1 MLNSKKI
8 RRGEDYIANSFRMFK
23 PILVHY
29 IFLWK
34 TKPGVS
40 FKETI
45 LNFQSVDIYNKYLRD
60 LEILDDR
67 EYIIIQL
74 QMDLKPTMDSSSN
87 DGWAD
92 ITTKDIKRVMS
103 LTRKLTDKWISS
115 PKTKNSGLKLIGT
128 SQIIITGA
136 DEDYWVKPR
145 IDIHKFKIDMNG
157 LDRSMR
163 LGDIE
168 AENKLMV
175 FSKALF
181 GGKHV
186 LGDRLENIKLPTTIY
201 GLGKSDS
208 DDFDRLPQLF
218 LLSLTVN
225 SNLNNK
231 EAGEVQN
238 KKFRLSVNS
247 VIASFGRL
255 FIYMAKLLD
264 LNKDEYPVISKQSHQ
279 IRDNSLKLQMKI
291 NDLLVTKSDKS
302 LPSSTQQ
309 RQLKVESDEKL
320 GYIGMEE
327 NLLLKASRYF
337 SILTEINQVEARA
350 NYHRQDATTKMEKL
364 SQTLGLTPIPLST
377 ETNNEIPSLNGEL
390 KQLSNS
396 IDFNFQNL
404 KIELEHSQTTIRN
417 TVDILKTFLE
427 SEQRMVSQK
436 SSEAINWIVIV
447 FAGLGLADALGN
459 FVIFW
464 LEGGSWFSAMF
475 WFFVIIVTLILVIV
489 TLYFWYFKRPKY
501 LKAFAA

>member
-1 MLNSKKI
+1 M
-8 RRGEDYIANSFRMFK
+8 
-23 PILVHY
+23 
-29 IFLWK
+29 
-34 TKPGVS
+34 
-40 FKETI
+40 
-45 LNFQSVDIYNKYLRD
+45 
-60 LEILDDR
+60 DDR

-74 QMDLKPTMDSSSN
+74 QMDLKPTLGKTPT
-87 DGWAD
+87 DGWTD
-92 ITTKDIKRVMS
+92 IATNDIKRGMS
-103 LTRKLTDKWISS
+103 MARNLTKKWISS

-128 SQIIITGA
+128 SQMIITGA
-136 DEDYWVKPR
+136 EEDYWVKPR

-157 LDRSMR
+157 LDHSMR
-163 LGDIE
+163 IGDIE
-168 AENKLMV
+168 SENKLKV
-175 FSKALF
+175 FTKALF
-181 GGKHV
+181 GTKHI
-186 LGDRLENIKLPTTIY
+186 LGDKLENVKLPTTIY

-208 DDFDRLPQLF
+208 DDFDKLPQLF
-218 LLSLTVN
+218 LLNLSVN
-225 SNLNNK
+225 PNLNDKDAN
-231 EAGEVQN
+231 EVQN

-247 VIASFGRL
+247 VLSNFARL
-255 FIYMAKLLD
+255 YIYMAKLLD
-264 LNKDEYPVISKQSHQ
+264 LNKDEYPVIGKQSHQ

-302 LPSSTQQ
+302 LSTSTSQ

-327 NLLLKASRYF
+327 NLLLKASKYY
-337 SILTEINQVEARA
+337 SILTEINQIEARA
-350 NYHRQDATTKMEKL
+350 NYHRQDATIKMDKL

-377 ETNNEIPSLNGEL
+377 ETDNEIPSLNGEL

-396 IDFNFQNL
+396 IDFNFKNL
-404 KIELEHSQTTIRN
+404 KIELDHSQTTIGN

-427 SEQRMVSQK
+427 SEQRIVSQK

-475 WFFVIIVTLILVIV
+475 WFFIIIITLILVIV

-501 LKAFAA
+501 LKSFAA

>member
-1 MLNSKKI
+1 M
-8 RRGEDYIANSFRMFK
+8 
-23 PILVHY
+23 
-29 IFLWK
+29 
-34 TKPGVS
+34 
-40 FKETI
+40 
-45 LNFQSVDIYNKYLRD
+45 NFQTVDIYNKYLRD

-74 QMDLKPTMDSSSN
+74 QLDLIPTLGKTPN

-103 LTRKLTDKWISS
+103 VARTLTSKWISS
-115 PKTKNSGLKLIGT
+115 PKTRNSGLKLIGT
-128 SQIIITGA
+128 NQMVITGA
-136 DEDYWVKPR
+136 EEDYWVKPR
-145 IDIHKFKIDMNG
+145 IDIRKFKIDMNG

-181 GGKHV
+181 GDKHV

-208 DDFDRLPQLF
+208 DEFNGLPQLF
-218 LLSLTVN
+218 LLSLSVN
-225 SNLNNK
+225 PNLNDK
-231 EAGEVQN
+231 EAVEVQN

-247 VIASFGRL
+247 VISNFGRL

-264 LNKDEYPVISKQSHQ
+264 LNKDEYLVIGKQSHQ
-279 IRDNSLKLQMKI
+279 IRENSLKLQMKI
-291 NDLLVTKSDKS
+291 NDLLVTKSDQS
-302 LPSSTQQ
+302 LSTSTPQ
-309 RQLKVESDEKL
+309 RQLKVESDEKM

-350 NYHRQDATTKMEKL
+350 NYHRQDATIKMEKL

-377 ETNNEIPSLNGEL
+377 ETNTEVPSLNGEL

-396 IDFNFQNL
+396 IDFNFQSL
-404 KIELEHSQTTIRN
+404 KIELEQSQTTIRN

-427 SEQRMVSQK
+427 SEQRIVSQK

-459 FVIFW
+459 FVIYW

-475 WFFVIIVTLILVIV
+475 WFFVIIIILILVIV

-501 LKAFAA
+501 LKTL